1 MAHEFEGEHYR
12 ICIDA
17 HVTSKDALFSRVTDT
32 AYLGY
37 SSFTGWDAFMDMFRS
52 RLSNS
57 VIRMEIENR
66 DLCGLP
72 ERDRSTWVEVLD
84 ELEDEFPDKIRLV
97 QSNG

>member
-1 MAHEFEGEHYR
+1 MAHEFEGERYR

-57 VIRMEIENR
+57 VIRM
-66 DLCGLP
+66 
-72 ERDRSTWVEVLD
+72 
-84 ELEDEFPDKIRLV
+84 
-97 QSNG
+97 

>member
-37 SSFTGWDAFMDMFRS
+37 SSFTGWDAFMDMFYM
-52 RLSNS
+52 L
-57 VIRMEIENR
+57 
-66 DLCGLP
+66 
-72 ERDRSTWVEVLD
+72 
-84 ELEDEFPDKIRLV
+84 FPFV
-97 QSNG
+97 

>member
-37 SSFTGWDAFMDMFRS
+37 SSFTGWDAFMDMFHS

-57 VIRMEIENR
+57 VIQIEIENR

-84 ELEDEFPDKIRLV
+84 ELKDEFPDKIRLV